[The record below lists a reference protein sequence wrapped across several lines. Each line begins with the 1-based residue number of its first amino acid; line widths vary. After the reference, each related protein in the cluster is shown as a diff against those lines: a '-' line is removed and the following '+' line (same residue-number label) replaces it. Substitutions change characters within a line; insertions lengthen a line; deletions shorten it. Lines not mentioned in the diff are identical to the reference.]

1 MLRFLTTRAARHA
14 VVAALVATVVAA
26 PAARACDV
34 CAVYTATQMRE
45 ERTGLLVGLAEQA
58 TRYSTR
64 LPDPAGGTR
73 DAGERLNSFITQ
85 ILVGYDF
92 HPKFRLQVNVPII
105 ARDYHRLR
113 NRRLVDDQIR
123 DGVMTKGNVS
133 GFGDVALLALWRPWS
148 YVDEHRLV
156 RFTLLGGLKL
166 PSGDPGKLVEEQ
178 KLRRASEATAA
189 ARSTRAS
196 SPTGRIGRV
205 VSADHIPEGSPS
217 GINGHDLALGTGS
230 IDGIVGGVGF
240 ASWDRLF
247 VTMSVQHAIRSEG
260 AYRYQYGDETQWFV
274 GVGGYL
280 LLDHV
285 RTLSLQVVTSGK
297 YQGTDTLEGRS
308 TAPDGGSTATTWVF
322 VGPAV
327 GFTWG
332 TSLGFELAGDLP
344 VDTPSEGLIP
354 EFRVRGG
361 LSWRF

>member
-1 MLRFLTTRAARHA
+1 MVAGLA
-14 VVAALVATVVAA
+14 AALLLGT

-45 ERTGLLVGLAEQA
+45 ERTGLLVGLGEQA

-73 DAGERLNSFITQ
+73 DVGERLNSFITQ

-178 KLRRASEATAA
+178 KLRRASEAAAAAA
-189 ARSTRAS
+189 ARSAAAS
-196 SPTGRIGRV
+196 SPAGRIGRV
-205 VSADHIPEGSPS
+205 ASADHIPEGSPS
-217 GINGHDLALGTGS
+217 GINGHDLALGSGS
-230 IDGIVGGVGF
+230 IDGIIGGVGF

-247 VTMSVQHAIRSEG
+247 TTFSVQHAIRMEG

-280 LLDHV
+280 LLDHA

-297 YQGTDTLEGRS
+297 YQGTDTLEGKS
-308 TAPDGGSTATTWVF
+308 TAPDGGSTRTTWVF

-327 GFTWG
+327 GFTYG

-354 EFRVRGG
+354 EYRVRGG
-361 LSWRF
+361 ATWRF

>member
-1 MLRFLTTRAARHA
+1 MSRALTTQASSRAAA
-14 VVAALVATVVAA
+14 AFAGIAAALLLGVS
-26 PAARACDV
+26 AARACDV

-85 ILVGYDF
+85 VLVGYDF
-92 HPKFRLQVNVPII
+92 HPKFRVQVNVPII

-133 GFGDVALLALWRPWS
+133 GFGDVALLGLWRPWS

-178 KLRRASEATAA
+178 KLRRATEATAA
-189 ARSTRAS
+189 AAART
-196 SPTGRIGRV
+196 PGRV

-247 VTMSVQHAIRSEG
+247 VTASVQHAIRMEG

-274 GVGGYL
+274 GIGGYL

-285 RTLSLQVVTSGK
+285 RTLSLQLVTSGK
-297 YQGTDTLEGRS
+297 HQGTDTLEGKS
-308 TAPDGGSTATTWVF
+308 TAPDGGSTRTTWVF
-322 VGPAV
+322 LGPAV
-327 GFTWG
+327 GFTYG

-361 LSWRF
+361 ATWRF

>member
-1 MLRFLTTRAARHA
+1 VT
-14 VVAALVATVVAA
+14 VAAVAAALALGA

-58 TRYSTR
+58 TRYSTL

-92 HPKFRLQVNVPII
+92 HPKFRVQVNVPII

-113 NRRLVDDQIR
+113 NRRVVDDQIR

-133 GFGDVALLALWRPWS
+133 GFGDVALLGLFRPWS

-156 RFTLLGGLKL
+156 RFTLLGGLKM

-178 KLRRASEATAA
+178 KLRRATEATAA
-189 ARSTRAS
+189 AAAARSAS
-196 SPTGRIGRV
+196 AGGRTGRV

-217 GINGHDLALGTGS
+217 GINGHDLALGSGS
-230 IDGIVGGVGF
+230 IDGIVGGIGF

-247 VTMSVQHAIRSEG
+247 VTASVQHAIRMEG

-274 GVGGYL
+274 GIGGYL
-280 LLDHV
+280 LLDHA

-297 YQGTDTLEGRS
+297 YQGTDTLEGQS

-322 VGPAV
+322 VGPAMS
-327 GFTWG
+327 FTWG
-332 TSLGFELAGDLP
+332 TSGAFEIAGDLP
-344 VDTPSEGLIP
+344 VDTPDEGLIP
-354 EFRVRGG
+354 EYRVRGG
-361 LSWRF
+361 ISWRF

>member
-1 MLRFLTTRAARHA
+1 MSRALTVRIGLA
-14 VVAALVATVVAA
+14 VAAALTFAFVGRAD
-26 PAARACDV
+26 ACDV

-45 ERTGLLVGLAEQA
+45 ERTGLLVGLGEQA

-64 LPDPAGGTR
+64 LPDPDGGTR

-178 KLRRASEATAA
+178 KLRRASEAAAGA
-189 ARSTRAS
+189 ARSAS
-196 SPTGRIGRV
+196 TGGRIGRV

-230 IDGIVGGVGF
+230 IDGIIGGVGF

-247 VTMSVQHAIRSEG
+247 VTASVQHAIRMEG

-274 GVGGYL
+274 GIGGYL

-285 RTLSLQVVTSGK
+285 RTLSLQLVTSGK
-297 YQGTDTLEGRS
+297 HQGTDTLEGKS
-308 TAPDGGSTATTWVF
+308 TAPDGGSTRTTWVF
-322 VGPAV
+322 LGPAL
-327 GFTWG
+327 GFTYG

-344 VDTPSEGLIP
+344 VDTPNEGLIP
-354 EFRVRGG
+354 EYRVRGG
-361 LSWRF
+361 ATWRF